1 MKRCFI
7 TRLLWIGAVVLPA
20 LSAEAQN
27 YPSQEQFGKNR
38 VQYQRFE
45 WKILKTNNF
54 EIYHHGAGTPL
65 ATLAAQYAES
75 EFDRITEALGYTPY
89 NRIKIFLYNSP
100 QELLQSNMGMANSS
114 DLSETE
120 LNLAKARLEI
130 AFTGDQISFRKQLIK
145 EISRLFVYDM
155 LYGGSLKDAL
165 QSSLLLSLPDW
176 FMSGIAAYI
185 AEGWSPE
192 LDDYMRDAIVHR
204 QMKKP
209 SLLTGPEATL
219 VGQSIWNYIAERYGK
234 DNISNIL
241 NLTRIIRTEQ
251 TSVSSTL
258 GVSFSR
264 FLKEWR
270 DFYTNMA
277 TTATS
282 NGYKDPAGIGYVTWI
297 CRWGI
302 LQIMHA

>member
-1 MKRCFI
+1 MKSCFI
-7 TRLLWIGAVVLPA
+7 TRLLWIGAVLLPT
-20 LSAEAQN
+20 LSVEAQN

-145 EISRLFVYDM
+145 EISRLGVYDM

-165 QSSLLLSLPDW
+165 RSQ
-176 FMSGIAAYI
+176 
-185 AEGWSPE
+185 
-192 LDDYMRDAIVHR
+192 V
-204 QMKKP
+204 
-209 SLLTGPEATL
+209 
-219 VGQSIWNYIAERYGK
+219 
-234 DNISNIL
+234 
-241 NLTRIIRTEQ
+241 
-251 TSVSSTL
+251 
-258 GVSFSR
+258 
-264 FLKEWR
+264 
-270 DFYTNMA
+270 
-277 TTATS
+277 
-282 NGYKDPAGIGYVTWI
+282 
-297 CRWGI
+297 
-302 LQIMHA
+302 